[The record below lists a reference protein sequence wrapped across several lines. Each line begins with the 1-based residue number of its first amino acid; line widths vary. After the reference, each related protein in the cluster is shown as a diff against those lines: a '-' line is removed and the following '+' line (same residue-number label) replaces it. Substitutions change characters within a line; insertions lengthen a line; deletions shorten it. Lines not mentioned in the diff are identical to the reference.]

1 MNKNDLIKSIAQ
13 SAQISRVTAERGL
26 NGLLSALEAAMKEGQ
41 RVTLVGFGSFSV
53 SHRPPRIGRNPR
65 SGESVAIPAKRVP
78 HFKPGKALREAVD
91 QRTAELESQQ
101 NEPSGAPR

>member
-13 SAQISRVTAERGL
+13 SAQISRVTAEMGL

-53 SHRPPRIGRNPR
+53 VDRAPRTGRNPKT
-65 SGESVAIPAKRVP
+65 GETVPIPPRRVV
-78 HFKPGKALREAVD
+78 R
-91 QRTAELESQQ
+91 
-101 NEPSGAPR
+101 PSLTPTISTTTSASSTTDRIW

>member
-13 SAQISRVTAERGL
+13 SAQISRATAEMGL

-53 SHRPPRIGRNPR
+53 VDRAPRTGRNPKT
-65 SGESVAIPAKRVP
+65 GETVPIPSRRVVR
-78 HFKPGKALREAVD
+78 FRPGKVLAD
-91 QRTAELESQQ
+91 KIQ
-101 NEPSGAPR
+101 

>member
-13 SAQISRVTAERGL
+13 SAQISRVTAEMGL

-53 SHRPPRIGRNPR
+53 VARAPRTGRNPKT
-65 SGESVAIPAKRVP
+65 GETVPIPSRRVVR
-78 HFKPGKALREAVD
+78 FRPGK
-91 QRTAELESQQ
+91 ELADKIQ
-101 NEPSGAPR
+101 